1 MYWIDGEWLLI
12 QVVEKLINSLEEFN
26 KRSKG
31 MFNSR
36 SITSAA
42 GARISDAGG
51 EVTVRRCELTDEGG
65 GVTVNSK
72 ELPDDG
78 RTNVMSR

>member
-1 MYWIDGEWLLI
+1 MFIDGW
-12 QVVEKLINSLEEFN
+12 
-26 KRSKG
+26 
-31 MFNSR
+31 M
-36 SITSAA
+36 TSAA

-51 EVTVRRCELTDEGG
+51 EVTVRRCELTDAGG

>member
-1 MYWIDGEWLLI
+1 M
-12 QVVEKLINSLEEFN
+12 QVEKLPYADVSQLD
-26 KRSKG
+26 
-31 MFNSR
+31 
-36 SITSAA
+36 A
-42 GARISDAGG
+42 GGEVTVHGCELTDAGG
-51 EVTVRRCELTDEGG
+51 EVTVRRCELTDAGG

>member
-1 MYWIDGEWLLI
+1 MVADK
-12 QVVEKLINSLEEFN
+12 VVEKLINSLEEFN

-42 GARISDAGG
+42 GAQISDAGG
-51 EVTVRRCELTDEGG
+51 EVTVHRCELTDAGG
-65 GVTVNSK
+65 ES
-72 ELPDDG
+72 P
-78 RTNVMSR
+78 